1 MLNRCYLLTLTV
13 RHSLI
18 NNEEVIYLYKVQE
31 VAKIAGVSVR
41 TLHHYDSVGLLKP
54 SNIGSNR
61 YRYYSDEDLKLLQHI
76 LFFKELGFSLKK
88 IQEIVAEG
96 FDPKFALVQHAE
108 LLEKKKARME
118 KLIQNAERTKRELEG
133 LETLSNSERFEA
145 FSAKKSDDT
154 IEKYKSAAMPE
165 APGHSTDAEHAAQ
178 IDDLEMAAAAT
189 PVEEI
194 TVEEIVLD
202 SQDSP
207 AVEELQDYGSTPSVE
222 EPQAEKEE
230 EDLEEINR
238 EGNRIYTAVASLM
251 HLSPDAPQV
260 QTEMKA
266 YYILLNRFY
275 DCTPKMFRGL
285 ADLYASDS
293 RFANNIDQHGKGLSK
308 YLKEAMYIHAEGMQQ
323 HA

>member
-1 MLNRCYLLTLTV
+1 M
-13 RHSLI
+13 
-18 NNEEVIYLYKVQE
+18 YKVQE

-61 YRYYSDEDLKLLQHI
+61 YRYYNEEDLKLLQHI

-165 APGHSTDAEHAAQ
+165 AETPVQSAGAEHAAQ
-178 IDDLEMAAAAT
+178 VDDLEIAAAAT

-194 TVEEIVLD
+194 AVEEIVLD
-202 SQDSP
+202 AQEP
-207 AVEELQDYGSTPSVE
+207 AAAE
-222 EPQAEKEE
+222 EPKLEKEE

-238 EGNRIYTAVASLM
+238 EGNRIYNAVASLM

-293 RFANNIDQHGKGLSK
+293 RFAKNIDQHGKGLSK